1 VAITD
6 QRIYNI
12 HKKKVKRTI
21 DIKDIGGITKT
32 VPPSKSATEFTIGV
46 PSEYDYRFNSDKREE
61 IIEYIKRCFFL
72 IKHKN
77 MPMFHVTK
85 KDLNDFT
92 TTEKDMKK
100 GISKFPTSDYRVSQ
114 GEDLFAQSLNLAHTQ
129 SVVDTTLQDDGVFA
143 GN

>member
-1 VAITD
+1 MITD
-6 QRIYNI
+6 SIQTSKYLL
-12 HKKKVKRTI
+12 HHAAA
-21 DIKDIGGITKT
+21 
-32 VPPSKSATEFTIGV
+32 VPPTFLLNVIMKLCCCGS
-46 PSEYDYRFNSDKREE
+46 RREE